1 MTEREKL
8 ILHLQNLLKS
18 NTKSAT
24 LDVEYLLKI
33 LDALP
38 KTVEDT
44 LTTKLDN
51 VVNVDGGS
59 FYDEL
64 HSQQNR
70 NFWV

>member
-18 NTKSAT
+18 NTKNAT

-44 LTTKLDN
+44 LITKPDN

-64 HSQQNR
+64 HS
-70 NFWV
+70 